1 MVLSWRGEIL
11 CALRDCGRG
20 WWGDLMV
27 VLV

>member
-1 MVLSWRGEIL
+1 LSWRGEIL